1 MSALCEQIER
11 EAGKIDVLVNNA
23 GIVKDS
29 LFASMS
35 YEDFTQVIETNMFSI
50 FRLTKDALMLL
61 RAAENPAIINVA
73 SIAALIPQRRPGELQ
88 RVKRGD
94 PRLHP
99 HAGSRNGTLGRA
111 RQRGRTGND

>member
-1 MSALCEQIER
+1 MAIALPQSVSALCEQIER

-50 FRLTKDALMLL
+50 FRLTKRRADA
-61 RAAENPAIINVA
+61 A
-73 SIAALIPQRRPGELQ
+73 SCGR
-88 RVKRGD
+88 K
-94 PRLHP
+94 
-99 HAGSRNGTLGRA
+99 SRHY
-111 RQRGRTGND
+111 